1 MLLIVRWQWT
11 ALTGPEASRH
21 RVNSTTFRFHPAHS
35 DQNGRVEQS
44 RWEASH
50 LERQAHDFAL
60 RSIADQNTSCQ
71 LRELQAKS
79 PVMQILKDRIQVFLN
94 HCEFE
99 RNFSGHTVKAYRL
112 DLAQFTRFTAQ
123 QCQLD
128 HPPQVN
134 RSHLREYTRS
144 LHHYKPRTQR
154 RKLAVVKSLFGFL
167 EREGVLESNPARNLR
182 LDIRLGRVLP
192 RTVSLSTL
200 QRLFRELYANRN
212 IRVRQARSSKLAVR
226 DIALFELMF
235 SSGMRVSEISNL
247 RVGTVDLERRAILVR
262 GKGNKERL
270 IPICDIEVHSALVAY
285 DRSQG
290 TVRNADTFFFTNR
303 FGRRLSEQS
312 IRMALKRHAKAA
324 NLEKITPHVFRH
336 TVATML
342 LEQGVDLRFIQTFLG
357 HSSIVTTTIYAHV
370 NDKSQREVLTHRH
383 PRRLFWVGPSEIQ

>member
-1 MLLIVRWQWT
+1 
-11 ALTGPEASRH
+11 
-21 RVNSTTFRFHPAHS
+21 
-35 DQNGRVEQS
+35 
-44 RWEASH
+44 
-50 LERQAHDFAL
+50 
-60 RSIADQNTSCQ
+60 
-71 LRELQAKS
+71 
-79 PVMQILKDRIQVFLN
+79 MQILSDSIQAFLN

-112 DLAQFTRFTAQ
+112 DLAQFTRFTAK
-123 QCQLD
+123 QCQSD
-128 HPPQVN
+128 DAAQVS
-134 RSHLREYTRS
+134 RSHIRDYTRT

-154 RKLAVVKSLFGFL
+154 RKLAAVKSLFGFL
-167 EREGVLESNPARNLR
+167 EREGLVEPNPARNLR
-182 LDIRLGRVLP
+182 LDIRLGRILP

-200 QRLFRELYANRN
+200 QAFFRELYANRN
-212 IRVRQARSSKLAVR
+212 ARMRHARCSKLAIR

-270 IPICDIEVHSALVAY
+270 IPICDIDVHSALVAY
-285 DRSQG
+285 VGLPGIGRE
-290 TVRNADTFFFTNR
+290 TEMFFFVNR

-312 IRMALKRHAKAA
+312 IRMALRRHAKAA

-383 PRRLFWVGPSEIQ
+383 PRRLVGIGSSEIQ

>member
-1 MLLIVRWQWT
+1 LELIHSRFVLS
-11 ALTGPEASRH
+11 AVFPPLSEAS
-21 RVNSTTFRFHPAHS
+21 
-35 DQNGRVEQS
+35 
-44 RWEASH
+44 
-50 LERQAHDFAL
+50 
-60 RSIADQNTSCQ
+60 CQ
-71 LRELQAKS
+71 PGVGQAKS
-79 PVMQILKDRIQVFLN
+79 ATMQILSDSIRAFLN

-112 DLAQFTRFTAQ
+112 DLAQFSRFTAE
-123 QCQLD
+123 QCHSD
-128 HPPQVN
+128 DTTRVN
-134 RSHLREYTRS
+134 RSHIRDYSRH

-154 RKLAVVKSLFGFL
+154 RKLAAVKSLFGFL
-167 EREGVLESNPARNLR
+167 EREGVVEPNPARNLR
-182 LDIRLGRVLP
+182 LDIRVGRILP

-200 QRLFRELYANRN
+200 QAFFRALYANRN
-212 IRVRQARSSKLAVR
+212 ALLRQARCGNLAIR

-262 GKGNKERL
+262 GKGSKERL
-270 IPICDIEVHSALVAY
+270 IPICDIDVHSALVAY
-285 DRSQG
+285 VGLPKTPRE
-290 TVRNADTFFFTNR
+290 ADAFFFINR

-312 IRMALKRHAKAA
+312 IRLVLKHHAKAA
-324 NLEKITPHVFRH
+324 NIEKITPHVFRH

-383 PRRLFWVGPSEIQ
+383 PRRLLRLDSFGFGEG